1 MEISILNLSKESSC
15 NKMEK
20 LLEVTDLKAGFRID
34 GHEYLALRGI
44 SFDLSYGET
53 LCIVGESGCGKSVT
67 SLAIMDLLPV
77 NGRVV
82 DGSIKFKGEEL
93 LALSKKERRAYR
105 GSKIGMIFQE
115 PMTALNPLLTI
126 GYQLKEALKLH
137 QNLFGQD
144 ASLKAI
150 EYLDKVGIPEPETRL
165 KQYSYQLSGGL
176 RQRVMIAMV
185 LCAEPD
191 IIIADEPTTALDVT
205 IQAQVLRLLEK
216 LKEELNIGIILIT
229 HDMGVVA
236 EVADRVCVLYAGNK
250 CEEGTAAEI
259 FNNPQHPYT
268 KGLLASVPNID
279 SDTFENNP
287 IPGVFPTIQ
296 EEIPGCRFN
305 TRCTK
310 AMDICFKDIPLPINK
325 IGDNHY
331 YICHLG
337 AEVDE
342 SK

>member
-1 MEISILNLSKESSC
+1 
-15 NKMEK
+15 MEK
-20 LLEVTDLKAGFRID
+20 LLEVTDLKVGFKIN
-34 GHEYLALRGI
+34 GKEYLALRGI
-44 SFDLSYGET
+44 DFTLNKGET

-82 DGSIKFKGEEL
+82 DGKIKFKGEEL
-93 LALSKKERRAYR
+93 TTLPQKKRREFR
-105 GSKIGMIFQE
+105 GNKIGMIFQE

-137 QNLFGQD
+137 QG
-144 ASLKAI
+144 LKGKAATEKAM
-150 EYLDKVGIPEPETRL
+150 EYLEKVGIPEPRARL

-205 IQAQVLRLLEK
+205 IQAQVLKLLEE
-216 LKEELNIGIILIT
+216 LKEELEIGIILIT

-250 CEEGTAAEI
+250 CEEGTVEEI
-259 FNNPQHPYT
+259 FTRPKHPYT
-268 KGLLASVPNID
+268 KGLLASVPDID
-279 SDTFENNP
+279 AETFENNP
-287 IPGVFPTIQ
+287 IPGVFPMIQ
-296 EEIPGCRFN
+296 EEIEGCRFN
-305 TRCTK
+305 TRCSN
-310 AMDICFKDIPLPINK
+310 AIDACFKNQPLVPVVK
-325 IGDNHY
+325 CSSTHY

-342 SK
+342 AR

>member
-1 MEISILNLSKESSC
+1 MG
-15 NKMEK
+15 K
-20 LLEVTDLKAGFRID
+20 LLEVSDLKVGFRID
-34 GHEYLALRGI
+34 GKEYLALRGI
-44 SFDLSYGET
+44 DFDLSKGET

-82 DGSIKFKGEEL
+82 DGSIKFKDQEL
-93 LALSKKERRAYR
+93 TTLSKKKRRTYR
-105 GSKIGMIFQE
+105 GKKIGMIFQE

-126 GYQLKEALKLH
+126 GFQLKEALKLH
-137 QNLFGQD
+137 KGLTGNE
-144 ASLKAI
+144 ATEKAV
-150 EYLDKVGIPEPETRL
+150 EYLDKVGIPEPRARL

-205 IQAQVLRLLEK
+205 IQAQVLKLLEE
-216 LKEELNIGIILIT
+216 LKNELEIGIILIT

-250 CEEGTAAEI
+250 CEEGTVEEI
-259 FNNPQHPYT
+259 FKDPKHPYT
-268 KGLLASVPNID
+268 KGLLASVPDID
-279 SDTFENNP
+279 SETFENNP

-296 EEIPGCRFN
+296 EEIDGCRFN
-305 TRCTK
+305 TRCTRTK
-310 AMDICFKDIPLPINK
+310 DACFTGKKIPVVK
-325 IGDNHY
+325 CSSSHY

-337 AEVDE
+337 AEDYE
-342 SK
+342 TK

>member
-1 MEISILNLSKESSC
+1 MG
-15 NKMEK
+15 K
-20 LLEVTDLKAGFRID
+20 LLEVTDLKVGFRID
-34 GHEYLALRGI
+34 GKEYLALRGI
-44 SFDLSYGET
+44 DFNLNKGET

-82 DGSIKFKGEEL
+82 DGKINFRGNEL
-93 LALSKKERRAYR
+93 TALSKKKRREFR
-105 GSKIGMIFQE
+105 GDKIGMIFQE

-126 GYQLKEALKLH
+126 GFQLKEALKIHKGLTG
-137 QNLFGQD
+137 NE
-144 ASLKAI
+144 ATEKAI
-150 EYLDKVGIPEPETRL
+150 EYLEKVGIPEPRARL
-165 KQYSYQLSGGL
+165 KQHSYQLSGGL

-205 IQAQVLRLLEK
+205 IQAQVLKLLEE
-216 LKEELNIGIILIT
+216 LKKELEIGIILIT

-250 CEEGTAAEI
+250 CEEGTVEEI
-259 FNNPQHPYT
+259 FNNPKHPYT
-268 KGLLASVPNID
+268 KGLLASVPDID
-279 SDTFENNP
+279 SETFENNP

-296 EEIPGCRFN
+296 EEIVGCRFN
-305 TRCTK
+305 TRCPNAIDACYSAK
-310 AMDICFKDIPLPINK
+310 SMVPVVKCSNS
-325 IGDNHY
+325 HY

-342 SK
+342 SR